1 MVDRL
6 DFDEIV
12 RIQNLMASSIARENE
27 VNNKL
32 EILEII
38 SQLKGKKKFVQVE
51 EVIVEAKYN
60 NVSEDEV
67 LKILDE
73 LEKDNVIIIVD
84 GRIKM
89 NY

>member
-27 VNNKL
+27 VNRKL
-32 EILEII
+32 DIIEII
-38 SQLKGKKKFVQVE
+38 NQLKGKKKFVQVE

-67 LKILDE
+67 LNILDE